1 VHASL
6 EIASLLLYISIK
18 NPPPKIVIV
27 IVFSSNVLLLGAS
40 NLLEDV
46 RLYPITSLELLVLS
60 NDRLEILNIV
70 FILVR
75 ALPFMLLTSICLLGR
90 RRTRLSTRTA
100 WLGLCLNYFTFHL
113 VCKIFIIIVPICLLQ
128 LGEST
133 KICCGVALIIKS
145 RLQWVLI
152 QFLEHVYIK
161 SIFI

>member
-1 VHASL
+1 MLQITWLSIPIQLPTTHDYPSRVHASL

-18 NPPPKIVIV
+18 NPPPEIVIV

-46 RLYPITSLELLVLS
+46 RLYSITSLELLVLS
-60 NDRLEILNIV
+60 NDRLEILNIFV

-75 ALPFMLLTSICLLGR
+75 ALPFTVLLTSVCLLGR

-113 VCKIFIIIVPICLLQ
+113 VCKIFIVPICLLQ

-133 KICCGVALIIKS
+133 KICCGVA
-145 RLQWVLI
+145 
-152 QFLEHVYIK
+152 
-161 SIFI
+161 